1 MNNET
6 IGIIFMTVCLFF
18 GYQINTF
25 NIGNRP
31 YSMHYKSHG
40 LVEKKG
46 LMNLIYYKPQHFHRY
61 HITEVISFFV
71 SFFCLLLGI
80 VFSIISEINNS
91 LSSILIFIL
100 TILMFI
106 WIIGSFVKVVY
117 IDITYKKE
125 EKYRISETTLQV
137 DDKLMNEL
145 FKYAGSLRFNLDHS
159 YELRLNKIDPNDKEK
174 IDELDKEYIQYYK
187 DYKKIYVKKNK
198 VIYVEEINDGL
209 VSPSRKIVVNKIS
222 NSKFPR
228 SYDLTTDNIINHI
241 PSNEIKKYLFQNKD
255 KLSIMQYATLVEN
268 YYKGNMVAIF
278 EALKDFSDNE
288 FEKELFTIAMKD
300 YRKYKRIEK
309 RTMDF
314 YEQNDPR
321 EKKPM
326 CPFEEFI
333 YLPTLFKEY
342 DLALLLGE
350 QPKIV
355 MIGKNIKFDENDTED
370 NKNYDF
376 SDLSYMA
383 YDLDTT
389 FEISEENLVN
399 IHVHAHYCEL
409 EKIGNSNLTSKQLE
423 NYLKLTKVLKE
434 SLKEL

>member
-1 MNNET
+1 MKKD
-6 IGIIFMTVCLFF
+6 IFK
-18 GYQINTF
+18 GNIQKQYINYVKF
-25 NIGNRP
+25 
-31 YSMHYKSHG
+31 S
-40 LVEKKG
+40 
-46 LMNLIYYKPQHFHRY
+46 
-61 HITEVISFFV
+61 
-71 SFFCLLLGI
+71 I
-80 VFSIISEINNS
+80 VFAIVLFGMFAIILFLIALLYEKVEPAARVMMFVGSGACLIASICYPLLTIFAIKTYPKHIRLAHGMLKEFVFETSETREINNLKENEK
-91 LSSILIFIL
+91 LS
-100 TILMFI
+100 
-106 WIIGSFVKVVY
+106 VA
-117 IDITYKKE
+117 D
-125 EKYRISETTLQV
+125 
-137 DDKLMNEL
+137 
-145 FKYAGSLRFNLDHS
+145 
-159 YELRLNKIDPNDKEK
+159 
-174 IDELDKEYIQYYK
+174 
-187 DYKKIYVKKNK
+187 
-198 VIYVEEINDGL
+198 
-209 VSPSRKIVVNKIS
+209 
-222 NSKFPR
+222 FPI

-241 PSNEIKKYLFQNKD
+241 PSKEIRKYLLKH
-255 KLSIMQYATLVEN
+255 KKKISIMQYATLVEN
-268 YYKGNMVAIF
+268 YYKGNMVAIL
-278 EALKDFSDNE
+278 EGLKDFSDNE
-288 FEKELFTIAMKD
+288 YEKELFTIAMKD

-333 YLPTLFKEY
+333 YLPTLFKEF
-342 DLALLLGE
+342 DVALLLGE

-355 MIGKNIKFDENDTED
+355 MIGKSIKFDENDIED

-434 SLKEL
+434 

>member
-1 MNNET
+1 
-6 IGIIFMTVCLFF
+6 
-18 GYQINTF
+18 
-25 NIGNRP
+25 
-31 YSMHYKSHG
+31 
-40 LVEKKG
+40 
-46 LMNLIYYKPQHFHRY
+46 
-61 HITEVISFFV
+61 
-71 SFFCLLLGI
+71 
-80 VFSIISEINNS
+80 
-91 LSSILIFIL
+91 
-100 TILMFI
+100 
-106 WIIGSFVKVVY
+106 
-117 IDITYKKE
+117 
-125 EKYRISETTLQV
+125 
-137 DDKLMNEL
+137 
-145 FKYAGSLRFNLDHS
+145 
-159 YELRLNKIDPNDKEK
+159 
-174 IDELDKEYIQYYK
+174 
-187 DYKKIYVKKNK
+187 
-198 VIYVEEINDGL
+198 
-209 VSPSRKIVVNKIS
+209 
-222 NSKFPR
+222 
-228 SYDLTTDNIINHI
+228 
-241 PSNEIKKYLFQNKD
+241 
-255 KLSIMQYATLVEN
+255 MQYATLVEN

-350 QPKIV
+350 QPKVV
-355 MIGKNIKFDENDTED
+355 MIGRSIKFGESDTED

-376 SDLSYMA
+376 SDLSYMG
-383 YDLDTT
+383 YDLDTA

-434 SLKEL
+434 YLKEL

>member
-1 MNNET
+1 
-6 IGIIFMTVCLFF
+6 
-18 GYQINTF
+18 
-25 NIGNRP
+25 
-31 YSMHYKSHG
+31 MHYKSHG

-71 SFFCLLLGI
+71 SFFCLLLGNI
-80 VFSIISEINNS
+80 FSFVSEINNS
-91 LSSILIFIL
+91 LSSILIMIL
-100 TILMFI
+100 TALMLI

-159 YELRLNKIDPNDKEK
+159 YDLRLKKIDPNDKEK
-174 IDELDKEYIQYYK
+174 IDKLNKEYIQYYK

-198 VIYVEEINDGL
+198 VIYFEGINEDL
-209 VSPSRKIVVNKIS
+209 VSPSRKIVVNKVS

-268 YYKGNMVAIF
+268 YYKGNMVAIL
-278 EALKDFSDNE
+278 EGLKDFSDNE
-288 FEKELFTIAMKD
+288 YEKELFTIAMKD
-300 YRKYKRIEK
+300 YRKYKRLEK
-309 RTMDF
+309 RTMD
-314 YEQNDPR
+314 YYKNNDPR
-321 EKKPM
+321 DKKPM

-342 DLALLLGE
+342 DLALLLGDN
-350 QPKIV
+350 PKIV
-355 MIGKNIKFDENDTED
+355 VVGKSFNFDENDVED
-370 NKNYDF
+370 NLNYDF
-376 SDLSYMA
+376 SDLSYLA
-383 YDLDTT
+383 YDLDTK
-389 FEISEENLVN
+389 FEIKQVNLVN

-409 EKIGNSNLTSKQLE
+409 ERFDKSKLNDE
-423 NYLKLTKVLKE
+423 
-434 SLKEL
+434 